1 MGCQTPKITCEPWA
15 MTDKKPF
22 NIPPIKS
29 STETMTSV
37 PKITLPL
44 NSSDALNG
52 PVMYMTYLLV
62 SNPSPTDGE
71 MPARN

>member
-1 MGCQTPKITCEPWA
+1 
-15 MTDKKPF
+15 
-22 NIPPIKS
+22 
-29 STETMTSV
+29 MTSV
-37 PKITLPL
+37 PEITLPL

-62 SNPSPTDGE
+62 SNSSLTDGE